1 MISKHWEE
9 AIVPLV
15 ALSYEGDII
24 GVNHAFA
31 EMLGYSTDEL
41 THQHIEKVMDNGAK
55 FVFNSILYPKLRM
68 EKKIQEIYLTLQHK
82 NREPIYVI
90 FNAQVIEPEHI
101 IHCFVV
107 PMPQRMEYVKEI
119 RAINKVLK
127 ETVEEKTRLHEELVI
142 VNREL
147 KFYAERDF
155 LTKLYNRR
163 IFMKK
168 AEQTYEKF
176 QQSNRLF
183 SFCILDVDFF
193 KQVNDQYGHHM
204 GDEVLM
210 GLAEEMRNYFDSS
223 CTLARFGGEEFI
235 ILLPDKNEKEAYEIA
250 DQFRERVK
258 LQSWHGVSVTISLG
272 VNMVS
277 YPSEVSDIIV
287 GADRALYKAKANGR
301 DQVML

>member
-9 AIVPLV
+9 AIAPLV

-41 THQHIEKVMDNGAK
+41 TQQHIEKVMDNGAK

-107 PMPQRMEYVKEI
+107 PMSQRMEYVKEI

-127 ETVEEKTRLHEELVI
+127 ETVEEKH
-142 VNREL
+142 
-147 KFYAERDF
+147 D
-155 LTKLYNRR
+155 
-163 IFMKK
+163 
-168 AEQTYEKF
+168 
-176 QQSNRLF
+176 
-183 SFCILDVDFF
+183 C
-193 KQVNDQYGHHM
+193 
-204 GDEVLM
+204 
-210 GLAEEMRNYFDSS
+210 MRNS
-223 CTLARFGGEEFI
+223 
-235 ILLPDKNEKEAYEIA
+235 
-250 DQFRERVK
+250 
-258 LQSWHGVSVTISLG
+258 
-272 VNMVS
+272 
-277 YPSEVSDIIV
+277 
-287 GADRALYKAKANGR
+287 
-301 DQVML
+301 

>member
-1 MISKHWEE
+1 M
-9 AIVPLV
+9 
-15 ALSYEGDII
+15 
-24 GVNHAFA
+24 
-31 EMLGYSTDEL
+31 
-41 THQHIEKVMDNGAK
+41 
-55 FVFNSILYPKLRM
+55 
-68 EKKIQEIYLTLQHK
+68 
-82 NREPIYVI
+82 I

-107 PMPQRMEYVKEI
+107 PMSQRMEYVKEI

-235 ILLPDKNEKEAYEIA
+235 ILLPDKMRRKLMKLPINFE
-250 DQFRERVK
+250 RE
-258 LQSWHGVSVTISLG
+258 
-272 VNMVS
+272 
-277 YPSEVSDIIV
+277 
-287 GADRALYKAKANGR
+287 
-301 DQVML
+301 

>member
-15 ALSYEGDII
+15 VLSYEGNVI
-24 GVNHAFA
+24 GVNQAFG
-31 EMLGYSTDEL
+31 EMLGYSSDEL

-68 EKKIQEIYLTLQHK
+68 EKKIQEVYMTLQ
-82 NREPIYVI
+82 NREREAVYVV
-90 FNAQVIEPEHI
+90 FNAQVIEPEHV

-107 PMPQRMEYVKEI
+107 PMSQRMEYVKEI

-142 VNREL
+142 LNRDL

-155 LTKLYNRR
+155 LTRLYNRR
-163 IFMKK
+163 VFMKK
-168 AEQTYEKF
+168 AQKTYETF
-176 QQSNRLF
+176 QQEGRIF

-193 KQVNDQYGHHM
+193 KQINDRYGHHI

-210 GLAEEMRNYFDSS
+210 GLAEEMRNFFDPS

-235 ILLPDKNEKEAYEIA
+235 ILLPDKDEKEAYEIA
-250 DQFRERVK
+250 DQFRKRVK

-272 VNMVS
+272 VSVVS
-277 YPSEVSDIIV
+277 YPYEVSDIIV
-287 GADRALYKAKANGR
+287 DADRALYKAKANGR